1 MATKKNQQNQQE
13 IAIKPKKPNKHEARV
28 ARADIRKYVIRLNL
42 DIICGGAC
50 AGILYLMSDFFE
62 GKGQALPALITQ
74 YLMVGVIAVALFLAF
89 CNDAILLGVPV
100 RRVRE
105 WKYGYFFLAPWIVGV
120 ILFFVLSMGE
130 SLQYSVHK
138 IVMDNGVQ
146 MSALEHWYDNYSSVF
161 ALETDLPTTLGS
173 FAISLVLQ
181 VPIIIA
187 FSLII
192 AMLLNGKIRG
202 RSLFRMIFFLPVI
215 IATGPVMNML
225 TAQGAA
231 TVPMMSDGSLL
242 NLLSGLPQFLLDPI
256 TELFNSLI
264 LILWNS
270 GIQILIFLSGLQ
282 KVSTTMYEAAKIDG
296 ANGWETF
303 WKITLPTVK
312 PIILL
317 NSIYTVVALA
327 TGGTN
332 PIIELI
338 YAATYTTPWTKGYSY
353 GMAFSWIYTAI
364 IGVILIGVF
373 LLLKDKSDK
382 KVKYEKK
389 LVTLR

>member
-1 MATKKNQQNQQE
+1 MALKKRKKPDQE
-13 IAIKPKKPNKHEARV
+13 IAVAPKKPKKHEKNPHDKKRIT
-28 ARADIRKYVIRLNL
+28 RRRLRDWL
-42 DIICGGAC
+42 
-50 AGILYLMSDFFE
+50 
-62 GKGQALPALITQ
+62 
-74 YLMVGVIAVALFLAF
+74 
-89 CNDAILLGVPV
+89 
-100 RRVRE
+100 
-105 WKYGYFFLAPWIVGV
+105 YGYIFIAPWIVG
-120 ILFFVLSMGE
+120 ILVFFVKAMIS

-138 IVMDNGVQ
+138 IIMDNGVQ
-146 MSALEHWYDNYSSVF
+146 MSALEHWYDNYASVF

-181 VPIIIA
+181 VPIIIS

-192 AMLLNGKIRG
+192 ALLLNGKIRC
-202 RSLFRMIFFLPVI
+202 RSMFRMIFFLPVI

-231 TVPMMSDGSLL
+231 TVPMMNDGSLL
-242 NLLSGLPQFLLDPI
+242 ALLGGLPTFLLDPI

-317 NSIYTVVALA
+317 NAIYTVVSLA

-332 PIIELI
+332 EIIELI
-338 YAATYTTPWTKGYSY
+338 YSATYTTPWTKGYSY

-364 IGVILIGVF
+364 IGVILLLVF
-373 LLLKDKSDK
+373 LLLKEKSDK
-382 KVKYEKK
+382 KVKYEKT
-389 LVTLR
+389 LVRLR

>member
-1 MATKKNQQNQQE
+1 MAFKKKHHKEQE
-13 IAIKPKKPNKHEARV
+13 IAIAPKKPSKREKNPHDKKRLTK
-28 ARADIRKYVIRLNL
+28 RKLR
-42 DIICGGAC
+42 DW
-50 AGILYLMSDFFE
+50 M
-62 GKGQALPALITQ
+62 
-74 YLMVGVIAVALFLAF
+74 
-89 CNDAILLGVPV
+89 
-100 RRVRE
+100 
-105 WKYGYFFLAPWIVGV
+105 YGYIFLAPWIVGV
-120 ILFFVLSMGE
+120 ILFFVMSMAD
-130 SLQYSVHK
+130 SLNYSVHK

-146 MSALEHWYDNYSSVF
+146 MSPLEHWYDNYASVF

-192 AMLLNGKIRG
+192 AMLLNGKMRCRG
-202 RSLFRMIFFLPVI
+202 LFRMIFFLPVI

-256 TELFNSLI
+256 TDLFNSLI

-303 WKITLPTVK
+303 WKITLPMVSPMILVNTVYT
-312 PIILL
+312 IIDAFTSSDNRVMAYIGNVYEQLDGETR
-317 NSIYTVVALA
+317 SEEHTS
-327 TGGTN
+327 
-332 PIIELI
+332 ELQ
-338 YAATYTTPWTKGYSY
+338 SH
-353 GMAFSWIYTAI
+353 
-364 IGVILIGVF
+364 
-373 LLLKDKSDK
+373 
-382 KVKYEKK
+382 
-389 LVTLR
+389 

>member
-1 MATKKNQQNQQE
+1 MATKKKQKVQQE
-13 IAIKPKKPNKHEARV
+13 IAITPKKPNKREKNPHDKKR
-28 ARADIRKYVIRLNL
+28 ITKRKLR
-42 DIICGGAC
+42 DW
-50 AGILYLMSDFFE
+50 M
-62 GKGQALPALITQ
+62 
-74 YLMVGVIAVALFLAF
+74 
-89 CNDAILLGVPV
+89 
-100 RRVRE
+100 
-105 WKYGYFFLAPWIVGV
+105 YGYIFLLPWIVG
-120 ILFFVLSMGE
+120 IIAFFVFSMGE

-138 IVMDNGVQ
+138 IIMDKGVQ
-146 MSALEHWYDNYSSVF
+146 MTALEHWYDNYASVF
-161 ALETDLPTTLGS
+161 TLETDLPTTLGS

-181 VPIIIA
+181 VPIIIS

-192 AMLLNGKIRG
+192 ALLLNGKIRC

-256 TELFNSLI
+256 TDLFNSLI

-317 NSIYTVVALA
+317 NSIYTVVSLA

-332 PIIELI
+332 EIIELI

>member
-1 MATKKNQQNQQE
+1 M
-13 IAIKPKKPNKHEARV
+13 PKKPMKHTKNPHDKKR
-28 ARADIRKYVIRLNL
+28 ITKRKLR
-42 DIICGGAC
+42 DW
-50 AGILYLMSDFFE
+50 
-62 GKGQALPALITQ
+62 
-74 YLMVGVIAVALFLAF
+74 LF
-89 CNDAILLGVPV
+89 
-100 RRVRE
+100 
-105 WKYGYFFLAPWIVGV
+105 GYIFLAPWIAGV
-120 ILFFVLSMGE
+120 ILFFVMSMMD
-130 SLQYSVHK
+130 SLNYSVHK
-138 IVMDNGVQ
+138 IIMDNGVQ
-146 MSALEHWYDNYSSVF
+146 LSPLEHWYDNFVSVF
-161 ALETDLPTTLGS
+161 SLETDLPTTLGS

-181 VPIIIA
+181 VPIIIS

-192 AMLLNGKIRG
+192 AMLLNGKIRC
-202 RSLFRMIFFLPVI
+202 RSAFRMIFFLPVI

-225 TAQGAA
+225 NAQGAA

-303 WKITLPTVK
+303 WKITLPLVK

-317 NSIYTVVALA
+317 NYIYTVVSLA

-338 YAATYTTPWTKGYSY
+338 YSATYTTPWTKGYSY

-364 IGVILIGVF
+364 IGVILLGVF

-382 KVKYEKK
+382 HVKYEKK

>member
-1 MATKKNQQNQQE
+1 MAIKKKAKAKQE
-13 IAIKPKKPNKHEARV
+13 IAITPKKPNKREKNPHDKHR
-28 ARADIRKYVIRLNL
+28 ITKRKLR
-42 DIICGGAC
+42 DW
-50 AGILYLMSDFFE
+50 M
-62 GKGQALPALITQ
+62 
-74 YLMVGVIAVALFLAF
+74 
-89 CNDAILLGVPV
+89 
-100 RRVRE
+100 
-105 WKYGYFFLAPWIVGV
+105 YGYIFLAPWIVGV
-120 ILFFVLSMGE
+120 ILFFVMSMAD
-130 SLQYSVHK
+130 SLNYSVHK

-146 MSALEHWYDNYSSVF
+146 MTALEHWYDNYASVF
-161 ALETDLPTTLGS
+161 SLETNLPTTLGS

-192 AMLLNGKIRG
+192 AMLLNDKIRCRG
-202 RSLFRMIFFLPVI
+202 LFRMIFFLPVI

-242 NLLSGLPQFLLDPI
+242 KLLSGLPQFLLDPI

-317 NSIYTVVALA
+317 NAIYTVVSLA

-332 PIIELI
+332 EIIELI

-364 IGVILIGVF
+364 IGVILVGVF
-373 LLLKDKSDK
+373 LLLKEKSDK

>member
-1 MATKKNQQNQQE
+1 MASKKKTTPEKE
-13 IAIKPKKPNKHEARV
+13 IAIVPKKP
-28 ARADIRKYVIRLNL
+28 RKQEKNPHDKKRL
-42 DIICGGAC
+42 
-50 AGILYLMSDFFE
+50 
-62 GKGQALPALITQ
+62 T
-74 YLMVGVIAVALFLAF
+74 
-89 CNDAILLGVPV
+89 
-100 RRVRE
+100 RRKLRD
-105 WKYGYFFLAPWIVGV
+105 WGYGYLFIAPWIVG
-120 ILFFVLSMGE
+120 ILVFFVKSMIS

-146 MSALEHWYDNYSSVF
+146 MSALEHWYDNYASVF

-181 VPIIIA
+181 VPIIIS

-192 AMLLNGKIRG
+192 ALLLNGKMRC

-242 NLLSGLPQFLLDPI
+242 NLLSGLPTFLLEPI

-317 NSIYTVVALA
+317 NTIYTVVALA

-332 PIIELI
+332 EIIELI
-338 YAATYTTPWTKGYSY
+338 YSATYTTPWTKGYSY

-364 IGVILIGVF
+364 IGVILLVVF
-373 LLLKDKSDK
+373 LLLRDKSDK
-382 KVKYEKK
+382 HVKYEKK

>member
-1 MATKKNQQNQQE
+1 MAIKKKTAPEKE
-13 IAIKPKKPNKHEARV
+13 IAIAPKKP
-28 ARADIRKYVIRLNL
+28 RKREKNPH
-42 DIICGGAC
+42 D
-50 AGILYLMSDFFE
+50 
-62 GKGQALPALITQ
+62 KKRITRRK
-74 YLMVGVIAVALFLAF
+74 
-89 CNDAILLGVPV
+89 V
-100 RRVRE
+100 RD
-105 WKYGYFFLAPWIVGV
+105 WFYGYLFIAPWIVG
-120 ILFFVLSMGE
+120 ILVFFVKSMIS

-138 IVMDNGVQ
+138 IIMDNGVQ
-146 MSALEHWYDNYSSVF
+146 MSALEHWYDNYASVF

-181 VPIIIA
+181 VPIIIS

-192 AMLLNGKIRG
+192 ALLLNGKIRC

-231 TVPMMSDGSLL
+231 SVPMMSDGSLL

-256 TELFNSLI
+256 TDLFNSLI

-296 ANGWETF
+296 ANGWEVF

-317 NSIYTVVALA
+317 NAIYTVVALA

-332 PIIELI
+332 EIIELI
-338 YAATYTTPWTKGYSY
+338 YSATYTTPWTKGYSY

-364 IGVILIGVF
+364 IGVILAVVF
-373 LLLKDKSDK
+373 LLLRDKSDK
-382 KVKYEKK
+382 HVKYEKK

>member
-1 MATKKNQQNQQE
+1 MATKKKTKVQQE
-13 IAIKPKKPNKHEARV
+13 IAITPKKPNKREKNPHDKHR
-28 ARADIRKYVIRLNL
+28 ITKRKLR
-42 DIICGGAC
+42 DW
-50 AGILYLMSDFFE
+50 M
-62 GKGQALPALITQ
+62 
-74 YLMVGVIAVALFLAF
+74 
-89 CNDAILLGVPV
+89 
-100 RRVRE
+100 
-105 WKYGYFFLAPWIVGV
+105 YGYIFLAPWIAGV
-120 ILFFVLSMGE
+120 LLFFVFSMVD
-130 SLQYSVHK
+130 SLNYSVHK
-138 IVMDNGVQ
+138 IIMDNGVQ
-146 MSALEHWYDNYSSVF
+146 MTALEHWYDNYASVF
-161 ALETDLPTTLGS
+161 SLETDLPTTLGS
-173 FAISLVLQ
+173 FAISLILQ

-192 AMLLNGKIRG
+192 AMLLNDKIRCRG
-202 RSLFRMIFFLPVI
+202 LFRMIFFLPVI

-242 NLLSGLPQFLLDPI
+242 NLLSGLPKFLLDPI

-317 NSIYTVVALA
+317 NAIYTVVSLA

-332 PIIELI
+332 EIIELI

-364 IGVILIGVF
+364 IGVILAGVF
-373 LLLKDKSDK
+373 LLLKEKSDK

>member
-1 MATKKNQQNQQE
+1 MATKENKQNQQE
-13 IAIKPKKPNKHEARV
+13 IAITPKKPNKREKNPHDKHR
-28 ARADIRKYVIRLNL
+28 ITKRKLR
-42 DIICGGAC
+42 DW
-50 AGILYLMSDFFE
+50 M
-62 GKGQALPALITQ
+62 
-74 YLMVGVIAVALFLAF
+74 
-89 CNDAILLGVPV
+89 
-100 RRVRE
+100 
-105 WKYGYFFLAPWIVGV
+105 YGYIFLAPWIVG
-120 ILFFVLSMGE
+120 ILFFFVWAMGQ
-130 SLQYSVHK
+130 SLNYSVHK

-146 MSALEHWYDNYSSVF
+146 TYPLEHWYDNYASVF
-161 ALETDLPTTLGS
+161 SLETNLPTTLGS

-192 AMLLNGKIRG
+192 AMLLNDKIRCRG
-202 RSLFRMIFFLPVI
+202 LFRMIFFLPVI

-231 TVPMMSDGSLL
+231 SVPMMSDGSLL
-242 NLLSGLPQFLLDPI
+242 NLLSGLPQFLLEPI

-296 ANGWETF
+296 ASGWETF

-317 NSIYTVVALA
+317 NAIYTVVSLA

-332 PIIELI
+332 EIIELI

-373 LLLKDKSDK
+373 LLLKEKSDK

>member
-1 MATKKNQQNQQE
+1 MATKAPKN
-13 IAIKPKKPNKHEARV
+13 PHDKH
-28 ARADIRKYVIRLNL
+28 RLT
-42 DIICGGAC
+42 
-50 AGILYLMSDFFE
+50 
-62 GKGQALPALITQ
+62 K
-74 YLMVGVIAVALFLAF
+74 
-89 CNDAILLGVPV
+89 
-100 RRVRE
+100 RRLRE
-105 WKYGYFFLAPWIVGV
+105 WGYGYLFIAPWIIGV
-120 ILFFVLSMGE
+120 CVFFVYAMAR
-130 SLQYSVHK
+130 SLYFSFVDVK
-138 IVMDNGVQ
+138 IGGAAGLEFA
-146 MSALEHWYDNYSSVF
+146 ALPNLFQNYINVF
-161 ALETDLPTTLGS
+161 TTEVNFPITLGS
-173 FAISLVLQ
+173 FALSLVLQ
-181 VPIIIA
+181 LPIIIS

-192 AMLLNGKIRG
+192 ALLLNSKIRCRG
-202 RSLFRMIFFLPVI
+202 IFRMIFFLPVI

-256 TELFNSLI
+256 TDLFNSLI

-332 PIIELI
+332 EIIELI
-338 YAATYTTPWTKGYSY
+338 YSATYTTPWTKGYSY

-364 IGVILIGVF
+364 IGVILLGVF

>member
-1 MATKKNQQNQQE
+1 MATKHKKQPKAAARPAQ
-13 IAIKPKKPNKHEARV
+13 AAAVAPVVTPKKSNKPEKNPH
-28 ARADIRKYVIRLNL
+28 DKKHLTQRKLR
-42 DIICGGAC
+42 DW
-50 AGILYLMSDFFE
+50 M
-62 GKGQALPALITQ
+62 
-74 YLMVGVIAVALFLAF
+74 
-89 CNDAILLGVPV
+89 
-100 RRVRE
+100 
-105 WKYGYFFLAPWIVGV
+105 YGYIFLAPWIIGV
-120 ILFFVLSMGE
+120 CIFFVYSMIT
-130 SLQYSVHK
+130 SINYSVHK
-138 IVMDNGVQ
+138 IVFDNGVIAQ
-146 MSALEHWYDNYSSVF
+146 PLEFWYKNFVDVF
-161 ALETDLPTTLGS
+161 SLETDLPTTLGG
-173 FAISLVLQ
+173 FAISLILQ

-192 AMLLNGKIRG
+192 AMLLNGKIRC
-202 RSLFRMIFFLPVI
+202 RSVFRMIFFLPVI

-225 TAQGAA
+225 TAQGVAS
-231 TVPMMSDGSLL
+231 VPMMSDGSLTA
-242 NLLSGLPQFLLDPI
+242 LLGGLPPFLLDPI

-303 WKITLPTVK
+303 WKITLPIVK

-332 PIIELI
+332 EIIELI

-364 IGVILIGVF
+364 IGVILVGVF
-373 LLLKDKSDK
+373 LLLREKSDK
-382 KVKYEKK
+382 KVKYEKR

>member
-1 MATKKNQQNQQE
+1 MTIKKKKKPAQE
-13 IAIKPKKPNKHEARV
+13 VAIAPKKPAKREKNPHDKR
-28 ARADIRKYVIRLNL
+28 RITKRK
-42 DIICGGAC
+42 
-50 AGILYLMSDFFE
+50 
-62 GKGQALPALITQ
+62 
-74 YLMVGVIAVALFLAF
+74 
-89 CNDAILLGVPV
+89 
-100 RRVRE
+100 VRE
-105 WKYGYFFLAPWIVGV
+105 WLYGYAFILPWIVGV
-120 ILFFVLSMGE
+120 LIFFVASMFT
-130 SLQYSVHK
+130 SLRYSVHK
-138 IVMDNGVQ
+138 IIFENGVQ
-146 MSALEHWYDNYSSVF
+146 LQPLEFWYKNYVDVF
-161 ALETDLPTTLGS
+161 TLETDLPTTLGS
-173 FAISLVLQ
+173 FTISLVLQ
-181 VPIIIA
+181 LPIIIS

-192 AMLLNGKIRG
+192 AMLLNSKIRC

-215 IATGPVMNML
+215 IATGPVMTML
-225 TAQGAA
+225 TAQGVA
-231 TVPMMSDGSLL
+231 TVPMMSDGSIMALL
-242 NLLSGLPQFLLDPI
+242 GGLPAFLSEPI

-303 WKITLPTVK
+303 WKITLPIVK

-317 NSIYTVVALA
+317 NSVYTVVALA

-332 PIIELI
+332 EIIDLI

-364 IGVILIGVF
+364 IGVVLAVVF
-373 LLLKDKSDK
+373 LLLKEKSDK
-382 KVKYEKK
+382 KVKYEKR

>member
-1 MATKKNQQNQQE
+1 MAIKKKTTPEKE
-13 IAIKPKKPNKHEARV
+13 IAIVPKKP
-28 ARADIRKYVIRLNL
+28 RKQEKNPHDKKRL
-42 DIICGGAC
+42 
-50 AGILYLMSDFFE
+50 
-62 GKGQALPALITQ
+62 T
-74 YLMVGVIAVALFLAF
+74 
-89 CNDAILLGVPV
+89 
-100 RRVRE
+100 RRKLRD
-105 WKYGYFFLAPWIVGV
+105 WGYGYLFIAPWIVG
-120 ILFFVLSMGE
+120 ILVFFVKSMIS
-130 SLQYSVHK
+130 SLRYSVHK
-138 IVMDNGVQ
+138 IIMDNGVQ
-146 MSALEHWYDNYSSVF
+146 MSALEHWYDNYASVF

-181 VPIIIA
+181 VPIIIS

-192 AMLLNGKIRG
+192 ALLLNGKMRC

-242 NLLSGLPQFLLDPI
+242 NLLSGLPTFLLEPI

-317 NSIYTVVALA
+317 NTIYTVVALA

-332 PIIELI
+332 EIIELI
-338 YAATYTTPWTKGYSY
+338 YSATYTTPWTKGYSY

-364 IGVILIGVF
+364 IGVILLVVF
-373 LLLKDKSDK
+373 LLLRDKSDK
-382 KVKYEKK
+382 HVKYEKK